1 MNCPNCGATN
11 RPQAKFCAQCRAPL
25 VPAMTMKVCPQ
36 CGKQN
41 RIGAGFCG
49 QCGYTFATRTHRV
62 VPRRVAYAA
71 GVAVVVLGLVIIGTL
86 FVGRGREK
94 PSEEAALATTTP
106 TTASAAVVSTGTPL
120 PPTSVPVSPTPA
132 PATTTPVLPTTS
144 PTFEEPT
151 PTPLPSE
158 ALNRALLAT
167 VRIIVP
173 VDGES
178 RSSAGSGSVLTEKGH
193 ILTNFHVVG
202 DPDTGRL
209 YNSPGLIYVAV
220 SPPNLRDPP
229 QIEYVAELMQ
239 DDQSMDLVLIKII
252 ATQDGRDLPA
262 NLNLTTMPVG
272 DSDTVEIGD
281 ELSIIGFPG
290 LGGATVTFTKG
301 SVSGFL
307 IDEGWIKTDAEINPG
322 NSGGAAIN
330 RDGQLVGIPSAA
342 AAEVVR
348 LPGKIGLVRPVN
360 LARPLIELALADA
373 REGR

>member
-1 MNCPNCGATN
+1 MNCPKCGANN
-11 RPQAKFCAQCRAPL
+11 RAQAKFCAQCSAPL
-25 VPAMTMKVCPQ
+25 APAVTMKVCPQ

-41 RIGAGFCG
+41 RIGARFCG
-49 QCGYTFATRTHRV
+49 QCGHTFATPAARAI
-62 VPRRVAYAA
+62 PRRAVYIA
-71 GVAVVVLGLVIIGTL
+71 GATVIMLGLVITSALLAGK
-86 FVGRGREK
+86 GK
-94 PSEEAALATTTP
+94 PSESTALATTTP
-106 TTASAAVVSTGTPL
+106 TTASAAVVPTSTPL
-120 PPTSVPVSPTPA
+120 PPTPVRVSSTPA
-132 PATTTPVLPTTS
+132 PVTATPMPPTPS
-144 PTFEEPT
+144 PTLEEPT

-167 VRIIVP
+167 VQIIVP
-173 VDGES
+173 VDRES
-178 RSSAGSGSVLTEKGH
+178 RSSAGSGSVLTEEGH

-202 DPDTGRL
+202 NPDTGQL
-209 YNSPGLIYVAV
+209 YNRRGLIYVAV
-220 SPPNLRDPP
+220 SPSNLRDPP
-229 QIEYVAELMQ
+229 QVEYVAELMQ
-239 DDQSMDLVLIKII
+239 GDQVMDLALIKII
-252 ATQDGRDLPA
+252 ATQDGRGLPA

-301 SVSGFL
+301 SVAGFL
-307 IDEGWIKTDAEINPG
+307 TDEGWIKTDAEINPG

-342 AAEVVR
+342 ATETVR

-360 LARPLIELALADA
+360 LAQPLIELALTDA